1 MAKASSAMA
10 VEACPGRRRYA
21 ARPAFRWWGLLA
33 SLALAGCAQLPP
45 RADLP
50 PEPARPPAT
59 GGEIA
64 ARVVPVL
71 EAHPGLSG
79 FHLVSNGTEAYALR
93 AYSAQSASTSLD
105 IQTYIWHADLTGR
118 LLARQALMAADRGVR
133 VRLLVDDLDARA
145 KTVGLAA
152 LDAHPNIEVRL
163 YNPLASRSGK
173 ASLAGEFSTGY
184 KRLNHRM
191 HNKSWIADGRIALV
205 GGRNLGNEYF
215 NASDGPN
222 FVDLDVLMAGP
233 VVEDVSRNFDRF
245 WNSPSNYPVS
255 QLSPEAAS
263 EENLQKLR
271 GVLEAARTELEGSSY
286 AQVLREDPGV
296 QRILESG
303 GTRLHWS
310 GRWRFVSD
318 DPMKAKLP
326 LEQRSEVV
334 AALLPQIAAAQDRL
348 LVISPYFVPGKR
360 GTAELVGAASRGVEV
375 AVLTNSLAANDVAA
389 VHGGYSRYRRDLI
402 DGGVHLWEL
411 KPSAGPARFS
421 LAGSSG
427 SSLHTKAMVIG
438 AEGLFV
444 GSYNLDPRSTSLNSE
459 QGVLVEHPA
468 LAAELAQIFQRQ
480 TEADRAWAVSLD
492 QGDLRWSDGTK
503 TWTREPE
510 ATASQRS
517 LAWLMRILPIE
528 SQL

>member
-1 MAKASSAMA
+1 MTTESCVATAAGGGA
-10 VEACPGRRRYA
+10 GRVRERSGVLA
-21 ARPAFRWWGLLA
+21 ALLC

-45 RADLP
+45 RAELP
-50 PEPARPPAT
+50 PQAALPPAT
-59 GGEIA
+59 GGAIA
-64 ARVVPVL
+64 ARVVPAV

-79 FHLVSNGTEAYALR
+79 FHLVSNGTQAYALR
-93 AYSAQSASTSLD
+93 AYSAQSATTSLD
-105 IQTYIWHADLTGR
+105 IQTYIWHADLTGK
-118 LLARQALMAADRGVR
+118 LLARQALLAADRGVR

-145 KTVGLAA
+145 KNVGLAA

-173 ASLAGEFSTGY
+173 AAAAGGVSTGY

-233 VVEDVSRNFDRF
+233 VVADVGRNFDRF
-245 WNSPSNYPVS
+245 WNSPSNYPIS
-255 QLSPEAAS
+255 QLSPEAGSA
-263 EENLQKLR
+263 ENLQKLR
-271 GVLEAARTELEGSSY
+271 VALDAAVTELRDSSY
-286 AQVLREDPGV
+286 AQVLREDPDV
-296 QRILESG
+296 QQLIEG

-310 GRWRFVSD
+310 DRWRFVSD

-348 LVISPYFVPGKR
+348 LVISPYFVPGER
-360 GTAELVGAASRGVEV
+360 GTAELVGADARGVDV
-375 AVLTNSLAANDVAA
+375 RVLTNSLAANDVAA
-389 VHGGYSRYRRDLI
+389 VHGGYSRYRRDLVE
-402 DGGVHLWEL
+402 GGVLLWEL
-411 KPSAGPARFS
+411 KPSAGPAKFS

-438 AEGLFV
+438 TNGLFV
-444 GSYNLDPRSTSLNSE
+444 GSYNLDPRSTSLNCE

-480 TEADRAWAVSLD
+480 TESDRAWAVSLD
-492 QGDLRWSDGTK
+492 HGDLRWSDGTK
-503 TWTREPE
+503 TWTSEPE
-510 ATASQRS
+510 ATGMQRS
-517 LAWLMRILPIE
+517 MAWLMRILPVE